1 MSLFCEVLTPLYDA
15 ALAAEARRRG
25 LPVAHLSTL
34 RLQVVGPSVIYNQTF
49 APDTVRPSFSEMAQA
64 FLLASAGE
72 EETVELVL
80 RSHIGDEV
88 IGRWPVRLE
97 GGVPE
102 LLSDAKPTPT
112 WW

>member
-1 MSLFCEVLTPLYDA
+1 MVLGLSKHEHGRCHADLFYLFVGLVL
-15 ALAAEARRRG
+15 
-25 LPVAHLSTL
+25 HF
-34 RLQVVGPSVIYNQTF
+34 RL
-49 APDTVRPSFSEMAQA
+49 
-64 FLLASAGE
+64 
-72 EETVELVL
+72 ETVELVL